1 MAYPRMMRV
10 RQQFD
15 APTLDDIPAAV
26 HREVSGLALDQRI
39 KAGESVAIS
48 VGSRG
53 VANIALI
60 IKSLVDE
67 LKAVGAE
74 PFLVPAMGSHGGGI
88 AEAQR
93 QIIEGYGV
101 TEEYT
106 GAPIKA
112 SMETVQ
118 VGQTEDG
125 VPVYFDK
132 YAYEADHVAVVGR
145 IKPHTDFV
153 GEIESGLHKMMLI
166 GLGKHKGAAL
176 YHQAIVH
183 YSFDRIIRSVG
194 QTVIDQCGVVM
205 GLGLVENP
213 YDQTALIKGVAP
225 EEFAEREKELLI
237 LAKKWMPCLPFDR
250 VDLLIV
256 DEIGK
261 NISGAGMDTNVVGRK
276 FHDNH
281 AAEKEYPKVTR
292 IAVRDLTEA
301 THGNASGIGT
311 AEYCHR
317 RAVDKMDREITYIN
331 CMTGNHPSGAH
342 TPLYFDSDQQ
352 LFDAALKTVG
362 LVEPQQAKVVR
373 IHNTLEIE
381 DVLVSEAYR
390 PEAEA
395 RDDLTIVEEA
405 AEMSFDEKGDLTPD
419 KF

>member
-1 MAYPRMMRV
+1 MQGR
-10 RQQFD
+10 
-15 APTLDDIPAAV
+15 
-26 HREVSGLALDQRI
+26 ALDS
-39 KAGESVAIS
+39 KVTAGESVAIS

-53 VANIALI
+53 IANIALI
-60 IKSLVDE
+60 IKSLVEE
-67 LKAVGAE
+67 LRVLGLV
-74 PFLVPAMGSHGGGI
+74 PFLVPAMGSHGGGV
-88 AEAQR
+88 AEAQ
-93 QIIEGYGV
+93 QAIIEGYGV

-118 VGQTEDG
+118 VGETEDG
-125 VPVYFDK
+125 VPVFFDK

-194 QTVIDQCGVVM
+194 QTVIDKCGVLL
-205 GLGLVENP
+205 GLGLVENQ
-213 YDQTALIKGVAP
+213 YDKTALIKGVGA
-225 EEFAEREKELLI
+225 EELVEQEKELLV
-237 LAKKWMPCLPFDR
+237 LAKKWMPRLPFET

-292 IAVRDLTEA
+292 ILVRGLTEE

-311 AEYCHR
+311 AEYAHK
-317 RAVDKMDREITYIN
+317 RAIEEMDREITYIN

-342 TPLYFDSDQQ
+342 IPLYFDTDRICI
-352 LFDAALKTVG
+352 DRALETVG
-362 LVEPQQAKVVR
+362 LVEPENAKVLR
-373 IHNTLEIE
+373 IHNTLELAE
-381 DVLVSEAYR
+381 VLVSEAYL
-390 PEAEA
+390 PEVEK
-395 RDDLTIVEEA
+395 RDDLEVIGEA
-405 AEMSFDEKGDLTPD
+405 EDMPFDANDDLPLT
-419 KF
+419 F

>member
-1 MAYPRMMRV
+1 MSFPNMMRI
-10 RQQFD
+10 RQHFD
-15 APTLDDIPAAV
+15 APTVEDVPAAV
-26 HREVSGLALDQRI
+26 REEIARLNLGARVEPGQ
-39 KAGESVAIS
+39 SVAVS

-53 VANIALI
+53 INNIALI
-60 IKSLVDE
+60 TKSLVEE
-67 LKAVGAE
+67 LKNLGLE

-93 QIIEGYGV
+93 EIIEGYGV
-101 TEEYT
+101 TEEYVGT
-106 GAPIKA
+106 PIKA

-125 VPVYFDK
+125 VPVFFDK
-132 YAYEADHVAVVGR
+132 YAFEADHVAVVGR

-194 QTVIDQCGVVM
+194 QQVIDKCGVLL
-205 GLGLVENP
+205 GLGIVENQ
-213 YDQTALIKGVAP
+213 YDQTALLKGVAP
-225 EEFAEREKELLI
+225 EEFVEREKELLV
-237 LAKKWMPCLPFDR
+237 LAKKWMPRLPFDN

-292 IAVRDLTEA
+292 ILVRGLTPE

-311 AEYCHR
+311 AEYAHR
-317 RAVDKMDREITYIN
+317 RAVDEMDREITYIN

-342 TPLYFDSDQQ
+342 IPLYFDTDQICIEK
-352 LFDAALKTVG
+352 ALETVG
-362 LVEPQQAKVVR
+362 LREPGEERILR
-373 IHNTLEIE
+373 IHNTLDLGEL
-381 DVLVSEAYR
+381 LVSEAYR
-390 PEAEA
+390 AEVEA
-395 RDDLTIVEEA
+395 REDLSIVNEA
-405 AEMSFDEKGDLTPD
+405 APMPFNTSGDLPLH
-419 KF
+419 F

>member
-1 MAYPRMMRV
+1 MAPPRMLRV
-10 RQQFD
+10 KQKFE
-15 APTLDDIPAAV
+15 APTLEDIPAAV
-26 HREVSGLALDQRI
+26 RAEVQSLALDS
-39 KAGESVAIS
+39 KVTAGESVAIS

-53 VANIALI
+53 IANIALI
-60 IKSLVDE
+60 IKSLVEE
-67 LKAVGAE
+67 LKALGLE
-74 PFLVPAMGSHGGGI
+74 PFLVPAMGSHGGGV
-88 AEAQR
+88 AEAQ
-93 QIIEGYGV
+93 QAIIEGYGV

-118 VGQTEDG
+118 VGETEDG
-125 VPVYFDK
+125 VPVFFDK
-132 YAYEADHVAVVGR
+132 YAYEANHVAVVGR

-194 QTVIDQCGVVM
+194 QTVVDKCGVLL
-205 GLGLVENP
+205 GLGLVENQ
-213 YDQTALIKGVAP
+213 YDKTALIKGVGA
-225 EEFAEREKELLI
+225 EELVEREKELLV
-237 LAKKWMPCLPFDR
+237 LAKKWMPRLPFET

-292 IAVRDLTEA
+292 ILVRGLTEE

-311 AEYCHR
+311 AEYAHK
-317 RAVDKMDREITYIN
+317 RAIEEMDREITYIN

-342 TPLYFDSDQQ
+342 IPLYFDTDRICI
-352 LFDAALKTVG
+352 DRALETVG
-362 LVEPQQAKVVR
+362 LVEPENAKVLR
-373 IHNTLEIE
+373 IHNTLELAE
-381 DVLVSEAYR
+381 VLVSEAYL
-390 PEAEA
+390 PEVEK
-395 RDDLTIVEEA
+395 RDDLEVIGEA
-405 AEMSFDEKGDLTPD
+405 EDMPFDANGDLPLT
-419 KF
+419 F

>member
-1 MAYPRMMRV
+1 MAPPRMLRV
-10 RQQFD
+10 KQKFE
-15 APTLDDIPAAV
+15 APTLEDIPAAV
-26 HREVSGLALDQRI
+26 RAEVQSLALDS
-39 KAGESVAIS
+39 KVTAGESVAIS

-53 VANIALI
+53 IANIALI
-60 IKSLVDE
+60 IKSLVEE
-67 LKAVGAE
+67 LKALGLE
-74 PFLVPAMGSHGGGI
+74 PFLVPAMGSHGGGV
-88 AEAQR
+88 AEAQ
-93 QIIEGYGV
+93 QAIIEGYGV

-118 VGQTEDG
+118 VGETEDG
-125 VPVYFDK
+125 VPVFFDK

-194 QTVIDQCGVVM
+194 QTVVDKCGVLL
-205 GLGLVENP
+205 GLGLVENQ
-213 YDQTALIKGVAP
+213 YDKTALIKGVGA
-225 EEFAEREKELLI
+225 EELVEREKELLI
-237 LAKKWMPCLPFDR
+237 LAKKWMPRLPFET

-281 AAEKEYPKVTR
+281 AAEKEHPKVTR
-292 IAVRDLTEA
+292 ILVRGLTEE

-311 AEYCHR
+311 AEYAHK
-317 RAVDKMDREITYIN
+317 RAIEEMDREITYIN

-342 TPLYFDSDQQ
+342 IPLYFDTDRICI
-352 LFDAALKTVG
+352 DRALETVG
-362 LVEPQQAKVVR
+362 LVEPENAKVLR
-373 IHNTLEIE
+373 IHNTLELAE
-381 DVLVSEAYR
+381 VLVSEAYL
-390 PEAEA
+390 PEVEK
-395 RDDLTIVEEA
+395 RDDLEVIGEA
-405 AEMSFDEKGDLTPD
+405 EDMPFDANGDLPLT
-419 KF
+419 F

>member
-1 MAYPRMMRV
+1 MAPPRMLRV
-10 RQQFD
+10 KQKFE
-15 APTLDDIPAAV
+15 APTLEDIPAAV
-26 HREVSGLALDQRI
+26 RAEVQSLALDS
-39 KAGESVAIS
+39 KVTAGESVAIS

-53 VANIALI
+53 IANIALI
-60 IKSLVDE
+60 IKSLVEE
-67 LKAVGAE
+67 LKALGLE
-74 PFLVPAMGSHGGGI
+74 PFLVPAMGSHGGGV
-88 AEAQR
+88 AEAQ
-93 QIIEGYGV
+93 QAIIEGYGV

-118 VGQTEDG
+118 VGETEDG
-125 VPVYFDK
+125 VPVFFDK

-194 QTVIDQCGVVM
+194 QTVVDKCGVLL
-205 GLGLVENP
+205 GLGLVENQ
-213 YDQTALIKGVAP
+213 YDKTALIKGVGA
-225 EEFAEREKELLI
+225 EELVEREKELLI
-237 LAKKWMPCLPFDR
+237 LAKKWMPRLPFET

-292 IAVRDLTEA
+292 ILVRGLTEE
-301 THGNASGIGT
+301 THGNASGIG
-311 AEYCHR
+311 R
-317 RAVDKMDREITYIN
+317 
-331 CMTGNHPSGAH
+331 G
-342 TPLYFDSDQQ
+342 
-352 LFDAALKTVG
+352 
-362 LVEPQQAKVVR
+362 
-373 IHNTLEIE
+373 
-381 DVLVSEAYR
+381 
-390 PEAEA
+390 
-395 RDDLTIVEEA
+395 
-405 AEMSFDEKGDLTPD
+405 
-419 KF
+419 

>member
-1 MAYPRMMRV
+1 MPFPRMLRI
-10 RQQFD
+10 RQHFD
-15 APTLDDIPAAV
+15 APTVEDIPAAV
-26 HREVSGLALDQRI
+26 KEEVTRLNLGSRI
-39 KAGESVAIS
+39 EPGQSVAVS

-53 VANIALI
+53 INNIALI
-60 IKSLVDE
+60 IKSLVAE
-67 LKAVGAE
+67 LKALGLE

-93 QIIEGYGV
+93 EIIEGYGV
-101 TEEYT
+101 TEEYV
-106 GAPIKA
+106 GAPIKS

-125 VPVYFDK
+125 VPVFFDK
-132 YAYEADHVAVVGR
+132 HAFEADHVAVVGR

-166 GLGKHKGAAL
+166 GLGKHRGAAL

-194 QTVIDQCGVVM
+194 QQVIEKCGVLM
-205 GLGLVENP
+205 GLGIVENQ
-213 YDQTALIKGVAP
+213 YDNTALLKGVAP
-225 EEFAEREKELLI
+225 EEFVEREKELLV
-237 LAKKWMPCLPFDR
+237 LAKKWMPRLPFDH

-292 IAVRDLTEA
+292 ILVRGLTPE

-311 AEYCHR
+311 AEYAHR
-317 RAVDKMDREITYIN
+317 RAIDEMDREITYIN

-342 TPLYFDSDQQ
+342 IPLYFDTDQICIEK
-352 LFDAALKTVG
+352 ALQTVG
-362 LVEPQQAKVVR
+362 LREPGEER
-373 IHNTLEIE
+373 ILRIRNTLNLGEL
-381 DVLVSEAYR
+381 LVSEAYR
-390 PEAEA
+390 AEVEA
-395 RDDLTIVEEA
+395 REDLSIVEEA
-405 AEMSFDEKGDLTPD
+405 SEMAFDANGDLPLH
-419 KF
+419 F

>member
-1 MAYPRMMRV
+1 MAPPRMLRV
-10 RQQFD
+10 KQKFE
-15 APTLDDIPAAV
+15 APTLEDIPAAV
-26 HREVSGLALDQRI
+26 RAEVQSLALDS
-39 KAGESVAIS
+39 KVTAGESVAIS

-53 VANIALI
+53 IANIALI
-60 IKSLVDE
+60 IKSLVEE
-67 LKAVGAE
+67 LKALGLE
-74 PFLVPAMGSHGGGI
+74 PFLVPAMGSHGGGV
-88 AEAQR
+88 AEAQ
-93 QIIEGYGV
+93 QAIIEGYGV

-118 VGQTEDG
+118 VGETEDG
-125 VPVYFDK
+125 VPVFFDK

-194 QTVIDQCGVVM
+194 QTVVDKCGVLL
-205 GLGLVENP
+205 GLGLVENQ
-213 YDQTALIKGVAP
+213 YDKTALIKGVGA
-225 EEFAEREKELLI
+225 EELVEREKELLI
-237 LAKKWMPCLPFDR
+237 LAKKWMPRLPFET

-292 IAVRDLTEA
+292 ILVRGLTEE

-311 AEYCHR
+311 AEYAHK
-317 RAVDKMDREITYIN
+317 RAIEEMDREITYIN

-342 TPLYFDSDQQ
+342 IPLYFDTDRICI
-352 LFDAALKTVG
+352 DRALETVG
-362 LVEPQQAKVVR
+362 LVEPENAKVLR
-373 IHNTLEIE
+373 IHNMLELAE
-381 DVLVSEAYR
+381 VLVSEAYL
-390 PEAEA
+390 PEVEK
-395 RDDLTIVEEA
+395 RDDLEVIGEA
-405 AEMSFDEKGDLTPD
+405 EDMPFDANGDLPLT
-419 KF
+419 F

>member
-1 MAYPRMMRV
+1 MAPPRMLRV
-10 RQQFD
+10 KQKFE
-15 APTLDDIPAAV
+15 APTLEDIPAAV
-26 HREVSGLALDQRI
+26 RAEVQSLALDS
-39 KAGESVAIS
+39 KVTAGESVAIS

-53 VANIALI
+53 IANIALI
-60 IKSLVDE
+60 IKSLVEE
-67 LKAVGAE
+67 LKALGLE
-74 PFLVPAMGSHGGGI
+74 PFLVPAMGSHGGGV
-88 AEAQR
+88 AEAQ
-93 QIIEGYGV
+93 QAIIEGYGV

-118 VGQTEDG
+118 VGETEDG
-125 VPVYFDK
+125 VPVFFDK

-194 QTVIDQCGVVM
+194 QTVVDKCGVLL
-205 GLGLVENP
+205 GLGLVENQ
-213 YDQTALIKGVAP
+213 YDKTALIKGVGA
-225 EEFAEREKELLI
+225 EELVEREKELLI
-237 LAKKWMPCLPFDR
+237 LAKKWMPRLPFET

-281 AAEKEYPKVTR
+281 ASEKEYPKVTR
-292 IAVRDLTEA
+292 ILVRGLTEE

-311 AEYCHR
+311 AEYAHK
-317 RAVDKMDREITYIN
+317 RAIEEMDREITYIN

-342 TPLYFDSDQQ
+342 IPLYFDTDRICI
-352 LFDAALKTVG
+352 DRALETVG
-362 LVEPQQAKVVR
+362 LVEPENAKVLR
-373 IHNTLEIE
+373 IHNTLELAE
-381 DVLVSEAYR
+381 VLVSEAYL
-390 PEAEA
+390 PEVEK
-395 RDDLTIVEEA
+395 RDDLEVIGEA
-405 AEMSFDEKGDLTPD
+405 EDMPFDANGDLPLT
-419 KF
+419 F

>member
-1 MAYPRMMRV
+1 MSFPNMLRI
-10 RQQFD
+10 RQHFD
-15 APTLDDIPAAV
+15 APTVEDIPAAV
-26 HREVSGLALDQRI
+26 SEEITRLNLSARVKSGQ
-39 KAGESVAIS
+39 SVAVS

-53 VANIALI
+53 INNIALI
-60 IKSLVDE
+60 TKSLVEE
-67 LKAVGAE
+67 LKALGLE

-93 QIIEGYGV
+93 EIIEGYGV
-101 TEEYT
+101 TEEYV

-125 VPVYFDK
+125 VPVFFDK
-132 YAYEADHVAVVGR
+132 YAFEADHVAVVGR

-194 QTVIDQCGVVM
+194 QQVIDQCGVLL
-205 GLGLVENP
+205 GLGIVENQ
-213 YDQTALIKGVAP
+213 YDQTALLKGVAP
-225 EEFAEREKELLI
+225 EELVEREKELLV
-237 LAKKWMPCLPFDR
+237 LAKKWMPRLPFDH

-292 IAVRDLTEA
+292 ILVRGLTPE

-311 AEYCHR
+311 AEYAHR
-317 RAVDKMDREITYIN
+317 RAVEEMDREITYIN

-342 TPLYFDSDQQ
+342 IPLYFDTDQICIEK
-352 LFDAALKTVG
+352 ALQTVG
-362 LVEPQQAKVVR
+362 LREPGEERIMR
-373 IHNTLEIE
+373 IHNTLDLGEL
-381 DVLVSEAYR
+381 LVSEAYR
-390 PEAEA
+390 AEVEA
-395 RDDLTIVEEA
+395 REDLSIVEEA
-405 AEMSFDEKGDLTPD
+405 APMPFDASGDLPLH
-419 KF
+419 F

>member
-1 MAYPRMMRV
+1 MAPPRMLRV
-10 RQQFD
+10 KQNFE
-15 APTLDDIPAAV
+15 APTLEDIPAAV
-26 HREVSGLALDQRI
+26 RAEVQSLALDS
-39 KAGESVAIS
+39 KVTAGESVAIS

-53 VANIALI
+53 IANIALI
-60 IKSLVDE
+60 IKSLVEE
-67 LKAVGAE
+67 LRVLGLE
-74 PFLVPAMGSHGGGI
+74 PFLVPAMGSHGGGV
-88 AEAQR
+88 AQA
-93 QIIEGYGV
+93 QQAIIEGYGV

-118 VGQTEDG
+118 VGETEDG
-125 VPVYFDK
+125 VPVFFDK

-194 QTVIDQCGVVM
+194 QTVIDKCGVLL
-205 GLGLVENP
+205 GLGLVENQ
-213 YDQTALIKGVAP
+213 YDKTALIKGVGA
-225 EEFAEREKELLI
+225 EELVEQEKELLV
-237 LAKKWMPCLPFDR
+237 LAKKWMPRLPFET

-292 IAVRDLTEA
+292 ILVRGLTEE

-311 AEYCHR
+311 AEYAHK
-317 RAVDKMDREITYIN
+317 RAIEEMDREITYIN

-342 TPLYFDSDQQ
+342 IPLYFDTDRICI
-352 LFDAALKTVG
+352 DRALETVG
-362 LVEPQQAKVVR
+362 LVEPENAKVLR
-373 IHNTLEIE
+373 IHNTLELAE
-381 DVLVSEAYR
+381 VLVSEAYL
-390 PEAEA
+390 PEVEK
-395 RDDLTIVEEA
+395 RDDLEVIGEA
-405 AEMSFDEKGDLTPD
+405 EDMPFDANDDLPLT
-419 KF
+419 F

>member
-1 MAYPRMMRV
+1 MAPPRMLRV
-10 RQQFD
+10 KQKFE
-15 APTLDDIPAAV
+15 APTLEDIPAAV
-26 HREVSGLALDQRI
+26 RAEVQSLALDS
-39 KAGESVAIS
+39 KVTAGESVAIS

-53 VANIALI
+53 IANIALI
-60 IKSLVDE
+60 IKSLVEE
-67 LKAVGAE
+67 LRVLGLE
-74 PFLVPAMGSHGGGI
+74 PFLVPAMGSHGGGV
-88 AEAQR
+88 AEAQ
-93 QIIEGYGV
+93 QAIIEGYGV

-118 VGQTEDG
+118 VGETEDG
-125 VPVYFDK
+125 VPVFFDK

-194 QTVIDQCGVVM
+194 QTVIDKCGVLL
-205 GLGLVENP
+205 GLGLVENQ
-213 YDQTALIKGVAP
+213 YDKTALIKGVGA
-225 EEFAEREKELLI
+225 EELVEQEKELLV
-237 LAKKWMPCLPFDR
+237 LAKKWMPRLPFET

-292 IAVRDLTEA
+292 ILVRGLTEE

-311 AEYCHR
+311 AEYAHK
-317 RAVDKMDREITYIN
+317 RAIEEMDREITYIN

-342 TPLYFDSDQQ
+342 IPLYFDTDRICI
-352 LFDAALKTVG
+352 DRALETVG
-362 LVEPQQAKVVR
+362 LVEPENAKVLR
-373 IHNTLEIE
+373 IHNTLELAE
-381 DVLVSEAYR
+381 VLVSEAYL
-390 PEAEA
+390 PEVEK
-395 RDDLTIVEEA
+395 RDDLEVIGEA
-405 AEMSFDEKGDLTPD
+405 EDMPFDANDDLPLT
-419 KF
+419 F